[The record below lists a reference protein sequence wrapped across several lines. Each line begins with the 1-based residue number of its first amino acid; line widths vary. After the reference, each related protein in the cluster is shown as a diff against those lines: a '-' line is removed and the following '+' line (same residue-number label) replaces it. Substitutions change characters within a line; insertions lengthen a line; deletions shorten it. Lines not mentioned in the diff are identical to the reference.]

1 VGSIAAWSSELI
13 SKDGSRSLPGAFYFG
28 KRMTKKIIGVV
39 GPCAAG
45 KTTLIAKLKKRGFQ
59 CKHIAQ
65 EHSYVPDMW
74 KRIGNPDVL
83 IYLDVSFAV
92 SMQRRKLN
100 WTEEEFNQQVYRLRH
115 ALKSANMYLQTD
127 DLTPQEVFQR
137 VLRFL
142 EKDP

>member
-1 VGSIAAWSSELI
+1 
-13 SKDGSRSLPGAFYFG
+13 
-28 KRMTKKIIGVV
+28 MIIGIV

-45 KTTLIAKLKKRGFQ
+45 KTTLIAKLKKRGYQ

-100 WTEEEFNQQVYRLRH
+100 WTEDEFNQQVHRLRH
-115 ALKSANMYLQTD
+115 ALKSADLYLQTD
-127 DLTPQEVFQR
+127 DLSPPEVFQR
-137 VLRFL
+137 VLHFL
-142 EKDP
+142 KNDS

>member
-1 VGSIAAWSSELI
+1 MTEKIVGI
-13 SKDGSRSLPGAFYFG
+13 
-28 KRMTKKIIGVV
+28 V

-45 KTTLIAKLKKRGFQ
+45 KSTLIAKLKERGYS

-74 KRIGNPDVL
+74 RRIGNPDVL
-83 IYLDVSFAV
+83 IYLDVSFEV

-100 WTEEEFNQQVYRLRH
+100 WTKDEFNQQVYRLRH
-115 ALKSANMYLQTD
+115 ALKSADLYLQTD
-127 DLTPQEVFQR
+127 DLSPQEVFQR

-142 EKDP
+142 QNDS